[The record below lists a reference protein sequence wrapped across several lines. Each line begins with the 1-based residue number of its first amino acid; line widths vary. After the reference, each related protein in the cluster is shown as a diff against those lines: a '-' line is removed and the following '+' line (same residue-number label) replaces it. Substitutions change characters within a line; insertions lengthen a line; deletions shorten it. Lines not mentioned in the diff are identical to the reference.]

1 METITTDITKGIIF
15 AGCSFTWGQG
25 LYYYSNMSTLKEPL
39 PDHYDKALLTRA
51 HLKFM
56 ESVRFSRLVSN
67 NFKTF
72 DVVHIDNGG
81 SDKTICDYWEWGFGY
96 KSIPIYHF
104 DEFEY
109 LIYQL
114 TQPNRV
120 PFKFNGTEIYV
131 INEKIDNTKLYQ
143 KFLDWLINNDMDLD
157 DWYKLHTLNVLNLVK
172 ATLQSFELK
181 GIKTKILTW
190 PEEYVEF
197 ILNDEWLLNRFISL
211 NYNDINY
218 NSIETLINNNK
229 SDMVINS
236 DYTYFKI
243 PPQDHHPSLKCHQV
257 ISNSIIN
264 NLKKSYE
271 FTTIHT
277 I

>member
-1 METITTDITKGIIF
+1 MQMNLNSIKGIAF

-39 PDHYDKALLTRA
+39 PDHYDESLVTTA

-56 ESVRFSRLVSN
+56 ESIRFPRLVSN

-72 DVVHIDNGG
+72 EIVHPGNGG
-81 SDKTICDYWEWGFGY
+81 SDKTICEYWKWCFGY
-96 KSIPIYHF
+96 NSTPVYHF
-104 DEFEY
+104 DEFGY

-114 TQPNRV
+114 TQPERV
-120 PFKFNGTEIYV
+120 AFKFHNGEIYV
-131 INEKIDNTKLYQ
+131 TNERIDDTKLYH
-143 KFLDWLINNDMDLD
+143 KFLDWLISNNMNFD
-157 DWYKLHTLNVLNLVK
+157 DWYKLHTRNVLSLVK
-172 ATLQSFELK
+172 STLQWFESN

-190 PEEYVEF
+190 PEVYVKF
-197 ILNDEWLLNRFISL
+197 ILKDDWLSTRFISME
-211 NYNDINY
+211 YNNINY
-218 NSIETLINNNK
+218 NSIETLMDNNK
-229 SDMVINS
+229 SDMIINS

-257 ISNSIIN
+257 ISSNIIN

-277 I
+277 L